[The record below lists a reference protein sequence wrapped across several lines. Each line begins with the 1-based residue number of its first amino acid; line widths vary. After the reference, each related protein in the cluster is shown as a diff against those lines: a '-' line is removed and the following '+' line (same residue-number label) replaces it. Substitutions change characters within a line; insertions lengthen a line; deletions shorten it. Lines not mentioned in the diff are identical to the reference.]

1 MKMKKKRE
9 QGVRLMSQILAI
21 ESSCDETSVAV
32 IENGSLIKAN
42 IVASQIKSHMRFG
55 GVVPEV
61 ASRHHVEQITQV
73 IDMALAEAGLS
84 SVDEV
89 DAIAVTQGPGLVG
102 ALLVGL
108 TAAKTLA
115 FVHDKPLIPVNHLA
129 GHIYASQLVQPLK
142 FPLLALIAS
151 GGHTEL
157 VYMAQDGSFEVVG
170 ETQDDAVGEAYDKIG
185 RMLDLPYPAGKYM
198 DQLAQTGQESYQI
211 PRAMLHE
218 DNLDFSFSGMKSA
231 VMNLIH
237 NARQRGEEVIAE
249 DLATSFQHAVVEVL
263 VEKTVRALKE
273 YGGLDGV
280 DEAGDVDGL
289 SGGSVSPIAGDLAEL
304 QNTSGRKPV
313 RQFVLAGGVAA
324 NSGLREG
331 LTARLA
337 ADFPEVEVLIPPL
350 SLCGD
355 NAAMIG
361 AASHHLYKEKK
372 FSDLMINA
380 KPGLML

>member
-9 QGVRLMSQILAI
+9 QGVRLMSQILSI

-129 GHIYASQLVQPLK
+129 GHIYASQLIQPLK

-157 VYMAQDGSFEVVG
+157 VYMPEDGVFEVIG

-211 PRAMLHE
+211 PRAMLQE

-273 YGGLDGV
+273 YGGDVAGESAGSASSAGSDRGSGV
-280 DEAGDVDGL
+280 L
-289 SGGSVSPIAGDLAEL
+289 
-304 QNTSGRKPV
+304 PV

-324 NSGLREG
+324 NSGLRED
-331 LTARLA
+331 LTSRLA
-337 ADFPEVEVLIPPL
+337 ADFPELEVLIPPL

>member
-1 MKMKKKRE
+1 
-9 QGVRLMSQILAI
+9 MSRILAI

-32 IENGSLIKAN
+32 IENGSLIKSN

-73 IDMALAEAGLS
+73 IDHAVADAGLT

-115 FVHDKPLIPVNHLA
+115 FIHEKPLIPVNHLA
-129 GHIYASQLVQPLK
+129 GHIYASQLIEPLA

-157 VYMAQDGSFEVVG
+157 VYMAQDGSFEVIG

-185 RMLDLPYPAGKYM
+185 RMLELPYPAGKYM
-198 DQLAQTGQESYQI
+198 DQLAQEGVESYQI

-237 NARQRGEEVIAE
+237 NARQRGDEIVPA
-249 DLATSFQHAVVEVL
+249 DLATSFQNAVVEVL
-263 VEKTVRALKE
+263 VEKTVRALAE
-273 YGGLDGV
+273 YPD
-280 DEAGDVDGL
+280 
-289 SGGSVSPIAGDLAEL
+289 
-304 QNTSGRKPV
+304 V

-331 LTARLA
+331 LKSRLA
-337 ADFPEVEVLIPPL
+337 KDYPDVDVLIPPL
-350 SLCGD
+350 NLCGD

-361 AASHHLYKEKK
+361 AAAHHLFEQGR
-372 FSDLMINA
+372 FGDLSINA
-380 KPGLML
+380 KPGMML